1 MCGSSASCQEVE
13 GDELVDIMNHIQSA
27 DQILLRYGRRRN
39 DRRVLQELSRIDDLT
54 AAMLLDHTEAERLL
68 GTLQQRLEQQYEGII
83 QETRIEWDEE
93 HNGYRIA
100 LRTRYQD
107 SSLGTVIDRAL
118 LASQDM
124 RELRRL
130 TQQLA
135 TLGNPPYMLRNG
147 EKESTIGTIGELLQT
162 VNDIGRKDLTIQ
174 RYKGLGEMNPEQL
187 WDTTMDPEQRT
198 LLQVTLEDAV
208 EADSIFTILM
218 GDQVEPRKA
227 FIEAHAREVV
237 NLDI

>member
-1 MCGSSASCQEVE
+1 M
-13 GDELVDIMNHIQSA
+13 
-27 DQILLRYGRRRN
+27 
-39 DRRVLQELSRIDDLT
+39 
-54 AAMLLDHTEAERLL
+54 
-68 GTLQQRLEQQYEGII
+68 
-83 QETRIEWDEE
+83 
-93 HNGYRIA
+93 
-100 LRTRYQD
+100 
-107 SSLGTVIDRAL
+107 
-118 LASQDM
+118 LASPEM

-130 TQQLA
+130 TQELD
-135 TLGNPPYMLRNG
+135 TLGNPPYILRHG
-147 EKESTIGTIGELLQT
+147 EEERTISGLVDLLHT
-162 VNDIGRKDLTIQ
+162 VNDIGKKDLTIQ

-208 EADSIFTILM
+208 EADNIFTILM